1 LKVDFS
7 TRLRLART
15 DVFYSFL
22 QSIFLTDFFLTSGC
36 LVYIFI
42 VDDTLLTQEKNMA
55 YVRTIPWF
63 LWPIA
68 VVLRL
73 IELILIVTGRILGII
88 LSLGLMIVGIALTII
103 VNGAVIGIPIAILGL
118 LLMVRSI
125 F

>member
-1 LKVDFS
+1 M
-7 TRLRLART
+7 
-15 DVFYSFL
+15 L
-22 QSIFLTDFFLTSGC
+22 Q
-36 LVYIFI
+36 
-42 VDDTLLTQEKNMA
+42 A
-55 YVRTIPWF
+55 RTIPWF

-88 LSLGLMIVGIALTII
+88 LSLGLMIVGIALTMM
-103 VNGAVIGIPIAILGL
+103 VTGAVIGIPIAILGL